1 MHRQRHPASQ
11 SVVDRIQEEH
21 DWVARAREGDSH
33 AFEMLFMRY
42 HASLVQFAEHIVGSD
57 VVADEVVVDIF
68 VSLWNRRR
76 DWYVSKSSVADYL
89 YVAVKNRALNVVRT
103 DRRRQGIEET
113 FIASPAIPGMG
124 TPTVDILERLY
135 AEDVSRALERAV
147 AALPERTRTAITLR
161 WQQQMSVEQIASILG
176 VTTGAVQMSVSR
188 GLKVLKTL
196 LQEYPR

>member
-1 MHRQRHPASQ
+1 MHRQRHPVSQ
-11 SVVDRIQEEH
+11 SVVDRVQEEH
-21 DWVARAREGDSH
+21 DWAARIREGDSQ
-33 AFEMLFMRY
+33 AFEMLFTRY

-68 VSLWNRRR
+68 VALWNRRQ
-76 DWYVSKSSVADYL
+76 DWQVNKSSVADYL
-89 YVAVKNRALNVVRT
+89 YIAVKNRALNVVRT
-103 DRRRQGIEET
+103 DRRRHGIEET
-113 FIASPAIPGMG
+113 FVSSPMVPGMG

-135 AEDVSRALERAV
+135 AEDVSRALERAI

-176 VTTGAVQMSVSR
+176 IKVGAVQMSISR
-188 GLKVLKTL
+188 GLKVLQTL